1 MSLFNDLIEWS
12 QTEKRGLTIFI
23 KGQTVAGVVVK
34 IIGEEAIEVKS
45 QTYSRVVIRL
55 DSIDAMAAA

>member
-1 MSLFNDLIEWS
+1 MSLFNELIEWS

-34 IIGEEAIEVKS
+34 IIGGDAIEVRS

-55 DSIDAMAAA
+55 DSVDAMAAA